1 MRILVVEDEP
11 DIAEPVTLFLSRQGY
26 EAVWAY
32 DLEAAWEEFLTA
44 EPALV
49 ILDVMLPEGE
59 DAGFLFAQQ
68 VREGGY
74 GGPILFLTARD
85 SLEDR
90 VAGSNL
96 GGDDYLVKPF
106 ALEELLARVR
116 ALLRREAQHKGGS
129 WQRGDLKV
137 DLLARKVY
145 WKGREVRLT
154 VKEFALLETLCLNPD
169 RLFTP
174 EELADRLFPGRD
186 TAVRMVRVYIH
197 RLRRKLS
204 QGVVRTGA
212 GGYGLGL
219 SQ

>member
-1 MRILVVEDEP
+1 MVVEDEL
-11 DIAEPVTLFLSRQGY
+11 DIAEPVTLFLSRHGY
-26 EAVWAY
+26 EAVWAGNQ
-32 DLEAAWEEFLTA
+32 EAAWEEFLAA
-44 EPALV
+44 EPAML

-59 DAGFLFAQQ
+59 DAGFRFAQQ

-74 GGPILFLTARD
+74 SGPILFLTARD

-90 VAGSNL
+90 VAGLNL

-116 ALLRREAQHKGGS
+116 ALLRREAQHKGGG

-137 DLLARKVY
+137 DFLARKAY
-145 WKGREVRLT
+145 WKGREVSLT

-169 RLFTP
+169 RLFAP

-186 TAVRMVRVYIH
+186 TAVRMVRIYVH

-204 QGVVRTGA
+204 PKVVRTGA